1 MLKSIFL
8 IICFLNVIFVARK
21 TVFVVRRNDEFAY
34 FGIAHARYVGDGA
47 AVETS
52 LNNSVEQAVP
62 DGKNALSV
70 VFPTDVLEEL
80 CGTREHLLNRLN
92 IGWEFFAFQFRNVC
106 TSQTSPVAFAQQT
119 ALCYRHAKIAA
130 HRLCCV
136 QTSLQ
141 IAAQKNVYF
150 LLNAF
155 LQLKAKTICL
165 LPTFWGKAAR
175 QMTLQYLCYIL
186 FCLSVSS
193 KIKCKHKSLVV
204 SLLQYLRHTHPSPC
218 SRQDLDEASRR

>member
-34 FGIAHARYVGDGA
+34 FSVAHARNIGNGA

-52 LNNSVEQAVP
+52 LNNSVEQTVS
-62 DGKNALSV
+62 DGKNALTV
-70 VFPTDVLEEL
+70 VFTTDILEEL
-80 CGTREHLLNRLN
+80 GGTREHLLNRLN
-92 IGWEFFAFQFRNVC
+92 IGWKLATLQVWNVC
-106 TSQTSPVAFAQQT
+106 TSQTTPVALSKQAAFFNR
-119 ALCYRHAKIAA
+119 LAKIAA
-130 HRLCCV
+130 HRRGRV

-165 LPTFWGKAAR
+165 LPTFLGKAAG
-175 QMTLQYLCYIL
+175 
-186 FCLSVSS
+186 
-193 KIKCKHKSLVV
+193 
-204 SLLQYLRHTHPSPC
+204 
-218 SRQDLDEASRR
+218 